1 MADDVTVAVEDY
13 VATVEFH
20 RPPNNFFDVPLIQA
34 LVKAVFA
41 LDEDPDCRA
50 IVLCSE
56 GKNFCAGADLGP
68 QSDLV
73 DKTANLYEQ
82 AVALFSARKPIVAA
96 VQGAAVGGG
105 LGLAL
110 AADFRVATPD
120 TRFSCNFAKLGFHQ
134 GFGVSV
140 TLPAVVGQQRALEL
154 MYTGGQAKGAEALA
168 IGLCDR
174 LSPAT
179 RTCATRRTQFASE
192 IAASGP
198 LAVLA
203 IRETMRGEL
212 ADRVRAGD
220 RREHEQQQILRAHV
234 RLPGRRRGDGRAP
247 PAALHRAA
255 RAVSGDHARAGRHR
269 PRRARAMVRGATCR
283 SSARRSPPNRS
294 WAAAPTS
301 PSGSPMPTGATASS
315 AARRSTACSPPRTTS
330 AASTASS
337 TRSDPPT
344 CPYRK
349 HWGTAS
355 TRPSPVRPST

>member
-1 MADDVTVAVEDY
+1 MADDVTVAVENF

-41 LDEDPDCRA
+41 LDDDPDCRA

-73 DKTANLYEQ
+73 DNTANLYEQ
-82 AVALFSARKPIVAA
+82 AVALFSAKKPIVAA

-174 LSPAT
+174 LTSPEDLRDAA
-179 RTCATRRTQFASE
+179 REFASE

-212 ADRVRAGD
+212 ADRVRAATA
-220 RREHEQQQILRAHV
+220 REHEQQQILRATSDFQEGV
-234 RLPGRRRGDGRAP
+234 AAMGERR
-247 PAALHRAA
+247 
-255 RAVSGDHARAGRHR
+255 
-269 PRRARAMVRGATCR
+269 
-283 SSARRSPPNRS
+283 
-294 WAAAPTS
+294 
-301 PSGSPMPTGATASS
+301 
-315 AARRSTACSPPRTTS
+315 PPRFTG
-330 AASTASS
+330 
-337 TRSDPPT
+337 
-344 CPYRK
+344 K
-349 HWGTAS
+349 
-355 TRPSPVRPST
+355 